1 MSNVEDIRKVFQ
13 DFIAPEVRE
22 ISANVKNIQAEL
34 PALELRLMKV
44 VEAAKNEILLTLKV
58 RTQEERIAELTREN
72 ERLKGQQ
79 TQ

>member
-44 VEAAKNEILLTLKV
+44 VEAAENEILLPS
-58 RTQEERIAELTREN
+58 R
-72 ERLKGQQ
+72 
-79 TQ
+79 